1 MNTSEKRQNDARRP
15 FSFRIIRWGG
25 HLIFCIIRWGGHLI
39 FCIIRWGG
47 HLIFAL
53 FGGVVTFLLRFL
65 AIARE
70 RTCVHEE
77 DGEGRMGYG
86 TETGLEKE

>member
-1 MNTSEKRQNDARRP
+1 MKNDKTTR
-15 FSFRIIRWGG
+15 GG
-25 HLIFCIIRWGGHLI
+25 LFLFALFGGVVTL
-39 FCIIRWGG
+39 F
-47 HLIFAL
+47 FAL

>member
-15 FSFRIIRWGG
+15 FSFR
-25 HLIFCIIRWGGHLI
+25 
-39 FCIIRWGG
+39 IIRWGG